1 MTRREIPNFLPAG
14 GAVSANE
21 KATEALGASLARLL
35 SGPAC
40 ISLEGPLGAGKT
52 CFARGFAAGLGI
64 DPAVVSS
71 PSFTLVN
78 EYSAM
83 PLPLAH
89 LDLYRLES
97 ASDLE
102 STGFGDFLS
111 GSHIVLVEWGDKF
124 PHCLPEGT
132 LRLRF
137 EPSEG
142 CHRIA
147 WVR

>member
-1 MTRREIPNFLPAG
+1 MTPCEIPNFLPAG
-14 GAVSANE
+14 GAVSADE
-21 KATEALGASLARLL
+21 TATQALGASLAGLL
-35 SGPAC
+35 PGPVC

-52 CFARGFAAGLGI
+52 CFARGFARGLGI

-78 EYSAM
+78 EYAAV

-97 ASDLE
+97 VADLE
-102 STGFGDFLS
+102 SIGFEEFLS

-124 PHCLPEGT
+124 PQCLPAGA

>member
-1 MTRREIPNFLPAG
+1 M
-14 GAVSANE
+14 SADEN
-21 KATEALGASLARLL
+21 ATQALGRSLAPLL
-35 SGPAC
+35 SGAAC

-64 DPAVVSS
+64 DPAAVSS

-78 EYSAM
+78 EYATS

-97 ASDLE
+97 PRELE
-102 STGFGDFLS
+102 SIGFEDFVS
-111 GSHIVLVEWGDKF
+111 GTHIVLVEWGDKF
-124 PHCLPEGT
+124 PECFPEGT
-132 LRLRF
+132 VRLRF

-142 CHRIA
+142 FHRIT
-147 WVR
+147 WVQ